1 MKIPIRIL
9 IGDMSFL
16 GGGVTWGDII
26 DSWETYALKWNAADQ
41 LGVDP
46 NEAPV
51 LDMFGDEGI
60 TIKSVVKD
68 LSDPKK
74 LFTDFSRSFTVPAS
88 KKNNRIF
95 KHYYNIDIRNGLDSR
110 ELINATIIMN
120 NVTYKIGNLRVDS
133 VSMKNGIA
141 QNYKVTFIGKL
152 SELSRRMGADRLSS
166 LDLTIYDLP
175 ALDAKAEFSNTT
187 KRPLMFPLATR
198 KNRFLYDS
206 SQAELNLEG
215 VTNIAYAGATQFT
228 DYGIRERDLVGALS
242 VGALLDAMEVKYGFV
257 FDGVFT
263 QDYVRD
269 LYLWLHQT
277 DKTRQGEN
285 LTAIGDGFVWSPVP
299 GASSAAH
306 WVLNDSSLKYLGAGG
321 VPETEGHIVYRIGI
335 IGQWTDTGEVKL
347 YRNGNLTATSNVS
360 GELSYMPWVNNDN
373 VGDVWTVEVE
383 SDVAQTF
390 NNIRIVLD
398 QYQYEREG
406 NTGGSA
412 GGDGYYSYYSFG
424 VAVDGVTGDAGTF
437 LINHN
442 LPKMKV
448 MDFLSSIFKMFN
460 IVAEVTNDLQITT
473 KHYDHFMSEGTL
485 KDITPYVHV
494 DNYSISRPNIFS
506 SLQME
511 FADVKTAL
519 EQGYEAVNA
528 KQYGEI
534 TYDLIGNNGV
544 KLSGSEYKLKIEN
557 QRIPLEPLTNQANNT
572 ATGVVH
578 AQFSDLKGAEQSIKP
593 MFTYLARKAGGANL
607 GFWVDTNVESVATY
621 MMPCNTF
628 SDDQAP
634 ANFYNTWLGLYFG
647 AELNEYDTDKTLIG
661 VGLWSSFY
669 KGTTAMMFDEDKRRV
684 KFVTELPQGVVRN
697 LKLSDVLHI
706 SNKFYNINSTETNYL
721 TGQTKLDLTL
731 VGRSQLKEFKPQ
743 DIQVTNNHP
752 TNGLYFTYIDNT
764 TGYLKKGFIISGQ
777 SATLAMV
784 GTVLGFSHDDYTLDD
799 V

>member
-9 IGDMSFL
+9 IGDIP
-16 GGGVTWGDII
+16 GPAVTETWGDII
-26 DSWETYALKWNAADQ
+26 DSWESYALVWNAASN

-46 NEAPV
+46 NQAPV

-60 TIKSVVKD
+60 SIKSVVKD

-95 KHYYNIDIRNGLDSR
+95 KHYYNIDIQNGLDSR

-133 VSMKNGIA
+133 VSMNNGIA

-215 VTNIAYAGATQFT
+215 VTNIAYAGATQFP

-242 VGALLDAMEVKYGFV
+242 VGALLDAIEVKYGFV
-257 FDGVFT
+257 FDGIFT

-285 LTAIGDGFVWSPVP
+285 LTAIGDGFEWSPVP
-299 GASSAAH
+299 NASSAAH
-306 WVLNDSSLKYLGAGG
+306 WVLNNSSLKYLGAGG
-321 VPETEGHIVYRIGI
+321 VPETEGHIVYRIGV
-335 IGQWTDTGEVKL
+335 IGTWTDTGKVKL
-347 YRNGNLTATSNVS
+347 YRNGNLTATTSVS
-360 GELSYMPWVNNDN
+360 GELSYMPWVDNDN
-373 VGDVWTVEVE
+373 VGDIWTVEVE
-383 SDVAQTF
+383 SDVSQTF
-390 NNIRIVLD
+390 SGVRIVLD
-398 QYQYEREG
+398 QYEWEREG
-406 NTGGSA
+406 NIGGGA

-424 VAVDGVTGDAGTF
+424 VAVDAVTGTAGTF

-460 IVAEVTNDLQITT
+460 VVAEVTNDLHITT

-494 DNYSISRPNIFS
+494 DNYNISRPNIYS

-607 GFWVDTNVESVATY
+607 GFWVNTSVESVATY

-634 ANFYNTWLGLYFG
+634 AIFNNTVLGLYFG
-647 AELNEYDTDKTLIG
+647 TELNEYDTDKTLIG
-661 VGLWSSFY
+661 IGLWSSFY
-669 KGTTAMMFDEDKRRV
+669 RGTTAMMFDEDKRRV
-684 KFVTELPQGVVRN
+684 NFITELPQGMVRN

-706 SNKFYNINSTETNYL
+706 SNKFYNINAVETNYM

-731 VGRSQLKEFKPQ
+731 VGRSILKEFKPQ
-743 DIQVTNNHP
+743 DILVTNDH
-752 TNGLYFTYIDNT
+752 TVDGLYFTYIDNT
-764 TGYLKKGFIISGQ
+764 TGYLTKGFILPLQ
-777 SATLAMV
+777 SATLPMV
-784 GTVLGFSHDDYTLDD
+784 GTVLGFSHDEYTLDD